1 MRVLAVPDAPEGER
15 DLESGVTT
23 EPAGPAYVVAVDAD
37 GVTVAWSEY
46 PGTAEGG
53 LCLSDDVPDTSDPA
67 TLGAMLGVL
76 RRLYDEPAFSV
87 RPYRH
92 SALPGGVKWIVMVGN
107 QQPGWEGATEAE
119 AMVRAAEAWAR
130 R

>member
-15 DLESGVTT
+15 DLEDGTTT
-23 EPAGPAYVVAVDAD
+23 EPAGPAYVVHVDAD
-37 GVTVAWSEY
+37 GATCAWSEY

-76 RRLYDEPAFSV
+76 RRLS
-87 RPYRH
+87 
-92 SALPGGVKWIVMVGN
+92 GVPHAHLRMDRTSHRWYMASGLADLA
-107 QQPGWEGATEAE
+107 QTYESEAE
-119 AMVRAAEAWAR
+119 ALVAWAEAWRVR